1 MNVCVQRA
9 SKFSITKESALVSV
23 FREEIKSIVGV
34 FILLLLNEANIDF
47 IDIKY
52 FQSST
57 INTKRFLWNRES
69 IHAIGKI
76 FFTKVWS
83 SQSKYVM
90 DY

>member
-34 FILLLLNEANIDF
+34 FILLNEANIDF

-57 INTKRFLWNRES
+57 INTKRFLWTRES
-69 IHAIGKI
+69 IHAIGKN

-83 SQSKYVM
+83 SQSKYAM

>member
-47 IDIKY
+47 IDI
-52 FQSST
+52 
-57 INTKRFLWNRES
+57 
-69 IHAIGKI
+69 
-76 FFTKVWS
+76 
-83 SQSKYVM
+83 
-90 DY
+90 

>member
-34 FILLLLNEANIDF
+34 FILLNEANIDF

-83 SQSKYVM
+83 SQSKYAM